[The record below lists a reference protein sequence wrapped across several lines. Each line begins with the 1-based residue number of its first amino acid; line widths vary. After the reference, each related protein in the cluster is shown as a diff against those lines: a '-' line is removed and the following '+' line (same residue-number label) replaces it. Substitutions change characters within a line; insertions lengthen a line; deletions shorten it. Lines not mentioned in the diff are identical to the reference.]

1 MKIPIIYEDN
11 HFVIVNK
18 PSGIVSQPNSSVI
31 VGKMQEEES
40 VYSLVQEE
48 LMRKSQKQNQ
58 FLRLNNRLDK
68 PVSGL
73 VILSKASK
81 ATSKMNNLIAN
92 RQLQKIYFGIVC
104 GKLLLNAVSPVTTIQ
119 SQISSSEN
127 SSSSSPKWKESASE
141 FEILQYFK
149 DPSSGGD
156 LSLVKINLLTGRKH
170 QIRTQLYSLGYP
182 LYNDDQYGAP
192 YPMGRKHPFPSNA
205 IALHSFSL
213 SFTHP
218 VKKETS
224 DTNEK
229 ISLSCSPP
237 DYWRSCFPDL
247 EWSAFQRS
255 SP

>member
-18 PSGIVSQPNSSVI
+18 PSGMVSQPNSAVI
-31 VGKMQEEES
+31 VGKMQEEVS
-40 VYSLVQEE
+40 VYSLVQQE
-48 LMRKSQKQNQ
+48 LMRKGQKQNQ

-73 VILSKASK
+73 VILSKTSK
-81 ATSKMNNLIAN
+81 ATSKMNNLIAD

-104 GKLLLNAVSPVTTIQ
+104 GKLLLNAVSPVTAIQ
-119 SQISSSEN
+119 SQISSSEH
-127 SSSSSPKWKESASE
+127 SSSGSPKWKESSSE
-141 FEILQYFK
+141 FEVLQYFK
-149 DPSSGGD
+149 DPSSGGN

-170 QIRTQLYSLGYP
+170 QIRSQLSSLGHP
-182 LYNDDQYGAP
+182 LYNDHQYDAP
-192 YPMGRKHPFPSNA
+192 YPMGRKHLFPSYA

-218 VKKETS
+218 VKKENS
-224 DTNEK
+224 DTNQK

-237 DYWRSCFPDL
+237 DYWRSSFRDL
-247 EWSAFQRS
+247 NWSAFLHS
-255 SP
+255 